1 VREMT
6 NKTILEN
13 MKVYFEEKLKR
24 KLKVEE
30 VAVLSQ
36 AIEKA
41 HR

>member
-1 VREMT
+1 MT
-6 NKTILEN
+6 NKMIMEN
-13 MKVYFEEKLKR
+13 LKVYFEEKLKR

-41 HR
+41 HHC